1 MNGPSPRFAFSPE
14 QPGVICIAA
23 DRHGHYTPSPE
34 NALRFLQGGDTE
46 GGIRRFLD
54 DNVKAV
60 RHCAYVPDVSLLVFR
75 LRALKDVPLPEE
87 GQRADSYIR
96 GTLFPHLA
104 SEDRLPD
111 KEIALKDAVYSSRT
125 KGTPD
130 CTALNRPLMQD
141 PGYEGFLSEQR
152 ERKDTYRDGP
162 EYLLP
167 LTVVENHHGYLL
179 FSGNETGRKGFK
191 ACIQHIADHYFD
203 PHYDMRHL
211 YIYECPA
218 QADGLAPYIDT
229 AYAPHRYLPVSGFD
243 FSPQRYV
250 DAWRLPK
257 EFLAGLKPV
266 FQHPL
271 KPDFEGFQGFISRFR
286 EDERT
291 KVTVSRPN
299 HDICRLLAIIRHGY
313 MNVHEK
319 PFTYFDALLP
329 MARKLERITQVK
341 SPGQFNAEDF
351 RIHSLALRLQAETIL
366 RRDFDV
372 RGHRS
377 LVHELDDPNLAFQVG
392 HAKLSA
398 VQRAV
403 LADGHALC
411 LPENDRPGSRQQ
423 LYCRADFPGNRLEG
437 SPSPFPGVQTYR
449 MTHDGLLQ
457 RMDAGKTREAVK
469 KETGNGRNAK
479 RPKM

>member
-1 MNGPSPRFAFSPE
+1 MNEPLPHFAFSPE

-46 GGIRRFLD
+46 TGIRRFLD

-60 RHCAYVPDVSLLVFR
+60 RHCAYVPDVNLLVFR
-75 LRALKDVPLPEE
+75 LRTLKDVPLPKER
-87 GQRADSYIR
+87 QHTDSYIR

-104 SEDRLPD
+104 SEDWLPD
-111 KEIALKDAVYSSRT
+111 KEIALKDAVYSSRA

-130 CTALNRPLMQD
+130 CTALKRHFMQD
-141 PGYEGFLSEQR
+141 PGYADFLAEQR
-152 ERKDTYRDGP
+152 ARKDIYRDGP
-162 EYLLP
+162 EYQWP
-167 LTVVENHHGYLL
+167 LTVVENHYGYLL
-179 FSGNETGRKGFK
+179 FSGNETGRKGFN

-203 PHYDMRHL
+203 PYYDMRHL
-211 YIYECPA
+211 YIYECPTPVN
-218 QADGLAPYIDT
+218 GLASHIDT

-243 FSPQRYV
+243 FSPRRYV

-271 KPDFEGFQGFISRFR
+271 KPDFEGFQTFISRFK

-291 KVTVSRPN
+291 KVTASRSN
-299 HDICRLLAIIRHGY
+299 HDICRLLAIIRYGY

-319 PFTYFDALLP
+319 PFTYFDTLLP

-351 RIHSLALRLQAETIL
+351 RIHSSALRLQAETIL
-366 RRDFDV
+366 LREFDV

-377 LVHELDDPNLAFQVG
+377 IVHELDDPNLAFQVD
-392 HAKLSA
+392 HARLSA

-403 LADGHALC
+403 LADGHALY
-411 LPENDRPGSRQQ
+411 LPGNDCPGVRQQ

-437 SPSPFPGVQTYR
+437 AALPFPGIQTYR
-449 MTHDGLLQ
+449 MTRDGLLQ
-457 RMDAGKTREAVK
+457 RMDTGKAKETVK
-469 KETGNGRNAK
+469 KETGTGRNVK
-479 RPKM
+479 RPKI